1 MIINKKL
8 TRRETGRGLTVV
20 GLVVFV
26 LWIAFSCLADVS
38 ASQTKQA
45 GSKPADDDSF
55 EILPPKV
62 HQHVILGDQLA
73 GAGKYDEAI
82 VEYRAAIK
90 EAGRPVFTAYLNMGS
105 VYFYQQNNGAAVD
118 AYRQALAIKPNSWR
132 VHYNLAE
139 ALYAS
144 EQYAESEKEYRLVL
158 TLQSGVLSIRAHH
171 FLGLAL
177 YKQGRID
184 EAIAEYRA
192 AIEKAEG
199 NYAEARYNLGISLL
213 EQKKPVE
220 AEQQFKLALEQE
232 KKPWPEAQY
241 NLAKAIEAQKRY
253 REAADAY
260 DVYLKLA
267 PDAEDA
273 KRMREYVEYLRRKKN

>member
-1 MIINKKL
+1 MIIDNRTIRPDSGRRPTAVGMVLFVFWITFCGAAL
-8 TRRETGRGLTVV
+8 T
-20 GLVVFV
+20 
-26 LWIAFSCLADVS
+26 AA
-38 ASQTKQA
+38 QTKQ
-45 GSKPADDDSF
+45 GSGAKASDDDSF

-62 HQHVILGDQLA
+62 HQHVILADQLA

-82 VEYRAAIK
+82 AEYRAAIK

-105 VYFYQQNNGAAVD
+105 VYFYQQNNTAAVD
-118 AYRQALAIKPNSWR
+118 AYRQATAIKPSSWR
-132 VHYNLAE
+132 AHYNLAE

-144 EQYAESEKEYRLVL
+144 DQYAEAEKEYRSVL
-158 TLQSGVLSIRAHH
+158 TVESGVLAIRAHH

-177 YKQGRID
+177 YKQGRLD
-184 EAIAEYRA
+184 EAIAEYRT

-199 NYAEARYNLGISLL
+199 KYAEARYNLGISLL
-213 EQKKPVE
+213 EQKNPVE
-220 AEQQFKLALEQE
+220 AEQQFKLAVEQE

-260 DVYLKLA
+260 EVYLKLS

-273 KRMREYVEYLRRKKN
+273 KRMREYIDYLRRRKN

>member
-1 MIINKKL
+1 MIIYYRLIGPK
-8 TRRETGRGLTVV
+8 TGRPRVI
-20 GLVVFV
+20 GLVLFVF
-26 LWIAFSCLADVS
+26 WITVSGMADAS
-38 ASQTKQA
+38 AGQAKQA
-45 GSKPADDDSF
+45 AGAKPAEDDTF

-62 HQHVILGDQLA
+62 HQHVVLADQLA

-82 VEYRAAIK
+82 AEYRAAIK

-105 VYFYQQNNGAAVD
+105 VYFYQQNNAAAVD
-118 AYRQALAIKPNSWR
+118 AYRQALALKPNAWR
-132 VHYNLAE
+132 AHYNLAE

-144 EQYAESEKEYRLVL
+144 EQFAESEKEYRLVL
-158 TLQSGVLSIRAHH
+158 TLQSGVFSIRAHH
-171 FLGLAL
+171 FLGLSL
-177 YKQGRID
+177 YKQGRVD
-184 EAIAEYRA
+184 EAIAEYKT

-213 EQKKPVE
+213 EQNKAVD

-241 NLAKAIEAQKRY
+241 NLAKAIETQKRY

-260 DVYLKLA
+260 EVYLKLV
-267 PDAEDA
+267 PNAEDA
-273 KRMREYVEYLRRKKN
+273 KRMREYVDYLRRKKN